1 LTERRRGWYSKRVDV
16 IDHERTAMPQFKVV
30 LDGIELSDEQ
40 HARIASRV
48 QQVVLDELAGIDT
61 GGDRLAMLFPKF
73 PGDIGLIARPVTN
86 AEDLQELVE
95 IERRE
100 FS

>member
-1 LTERRRGWYSKRVDV
+1 
-16 IDHERTAMPQFKVV
+16 MPQFKVV

-40 HARIASRV
+40 HARIAGRV
-48 QQVVLDELAGIDT
+48 QQVVLDELADFDT

-73 PGDIGLIARPVTN
+73 PGDRGLIARLIHDG
-86 AEDLQELVE
+86 EGLQELVE